1 MPINNVPI
9 TNETEIELLI
19 EHAVSEVP
27 NLKSGEQ
34 FMVRDLFIGFEWNRL
49 SNYVRAK
56 VGAGFYYEYAKVE
69 SLTEVEIL
77 AKSARNQ
84 QLYRKK

>member
-1 MPINNVPI
+1 M
-9 TNETEIELLI
+9 LI
-19 EHAVSEVP
+19 DHAVSEIP
-27 NLKSGEQ
+27 HLKSSEQ
-34 FMVRDLFIGFEWNRL
+34 FMVRDLFIGYEWNRL

-69 SLTEVEIL
+69 SLSQVEIL

>member
-9 TNETEIELLI
+9 TSNTDIELLI
-19 EHAVSEVP
+19 NQAISEIP
-27 NLKSGEQ
+27 NLQSGEQ
-34 FMVRDLFIGFEWNRL
+34 FMVRDLYIGYEWNRL

-56 VGAGFYYEYAKVE
+56 VGAGFYYQYAKDETISQVA
-69 SLTEVEIL
+69 IL

-84 QLYRKK
+84 QLYMKK